1 MLFATIQTYADAGL
15 LCYAALME
23 NQYLSQTRFDSFALD
38 QRILA
43 SLQEAGFEQCSRIQA
58 ETLPHSLSGKDITGQ
73 AQTGTGK
80 TGAFLVGVFQRL
92 LENPP
97 EDPQP
102 GLVRCLILAPT
113 RELAI
118 QIARDAEELGKHT
131 GLRSVLVYGG
141 AAYEKQR
148 RQFDQPVDILVG
160 TPGRVIDYLK
170 QRVFTLKDAEALV
183 LDEADRMF
191 DMGFIQDIRFLLRRL
206 PPPSERLN
214 MLFSAT
220 LSQKVLEL
228 AYEHMNNPVPVVI
241 ETKSVSADNIVEH
254 MYYPSNS
261 DKIPLLVGLM
271 RKLEP
276 FRAIAFVNTKHNAE
290 KIDAYLNNNGIKSA
304 LISGDV
310 RQTKRE
316 RLLKEFS
323 DGKHQILIATDVAA
337 RGLHIDDVSH
347 VFNFDLPQIAEDYV
361 HRIGRTAR
369 AGASGEAHSFACED
383 TAFYLP
389 DIEEYTGKSIPVSTI
404 DAELLP
410 ELVRPQRIQRN
421 RPDAKGG
428 RGNNSRGGNGK
439 PRSSQGNRSNH
450 NSGTNQA
457 GNRNQQQNKPKPDH
471 RQPQSQNQQQTQPER
486 QKPPQNQLP
495 PQHQPPE
502 AVVPKENGNVVD
514 QMDQPDTPVT
524 APGGRTV
531 TIAATAG
538 GQTACPDAAKKRR
551 SRRRKPTA
559 EVSSLGTNPSV
570 K

>member
-1 MLFATIQTYADAGL
+1 MLFGSIQTYADNNL

-58 ETLPHSLSGKDITGQ
+58 ETLPHSLNGKDITGQ

-170 QRVFTLKDAEALV
+170 QRVFTLGKAEALV

-228 AYEHMNNPVPVVI
+228 AYEHMNSPVPVVI
-241 ETKSVSADNIVEH
+241 EAESVSAENIVEH

-261 DKIPLLVGLM
+261 DKISLLVGLI

-276 FRAIAFVNTKHNAE
+276 FKAITFVNTKHNAE
-290 KIDAYLNNNGIKSA
+290 NIDAYLNTNGIKSA

-310 RQTKRE
+310 KQNKRE
-316 RLLKEFS
+316 RLLKEFA
-323 DGKHQILIATDVAA
+323 DGKHQVLIATDVAA

-389 DIEEYTGKSIPVSTI
+389 DIEEYTGKSIPVSGI
-404 DAELLP
+404 DADLLP
-410 ELVRPQRIQRN
+410 ELEKPKRIERN
-421 RPDAKGG
+421 RPDSRGG
-428 RGNNSRGGNGK
+428 RGNNSRGGQGK
-439 PRSSQGNRSNH
+439 PRSSQGGHRSNH
-450 NSGTNQA
+450 NSGGSNHNS
-457 GNRNQQQNKPKPDH
+457 NRNHQQQKAKPEQSQQQNLTQHQVKPDQGQKPQQNKPQH
-471 RQPQSQNQQQTQPER
+471 QSQQLKPASPQENTQNT
-486 QKPPQNQLP
+486 Q
-495 PQHQPPE
+495 
-502 AVVPKENGNVVD
+502 V
-514 QMDQPDTPVT
+514 DQPDTPVIT
-524 APGGRTV
+524 AGGRTI

-538 GQTACPDAAKKRR
+538 GQTACPDAARKRR
-551 SRRRKPTA
+551 PRRRKSKTETSA
-559 EVSSLGTNPSV
+559 LG